1 MRRPPATSAVALI
14 GLSTSEMRAPERIR
28 HDPRSEPA
36 GRELALGLTYPDAIR
51 RTGAVPVVIPPMDH
65 AAIEPLLDRLSGLCL
80 SGGPDLQPA
89 VYGAEPHPALG
100 PTEPELDRFEL
111 DLVRAADARAMP
123 VLAICRGMQ
132 VLNVARGGT
141 LHQHVP
147 DVVGDALEHRQSAA
161 GDEPTHAVTVLQGSR
176 LAALAGHGE
185 LAVNSFHHQA
195 AWGLGAGLTATA
207 WAPDGTVEALEAVD
221 RPFLLGV
228 QWHVECLAGRAD
240 HAALFAAFVAEAR
253 ARAADR
259 GGRWLAESA

>member
-1 MRRPPATSAVALI
+1 VSARARPLIAVT
-14 GLSTSEMRAPERIR
+14 TSEMREAPRVSPATQA
-28 HDPRSEPA
+28 DPPR
-36 GRELALGLTYPDAIR
+36 REMALGMVYLEAIQR
-51 RTGAVPVVIPPMDH
+51 AGGLPVVVPPLQRD
-65 AAIEPLLDRLSGLCL
+65 AIEPFLDRVEGLCL
-80 SGGPDLQPA
+80 SGGPDLHPGA
-89 VYGAEPHPALG
+89 YGAAPHPALG

-147 DVVGDALEHRQSAA
+147 DIVGDTLEHRQSAA

-240 HAALFAAFVAEAR
+240 HGALFAAFVAEAR

-259 GGRWLAESA
+259 GGPWLAESA